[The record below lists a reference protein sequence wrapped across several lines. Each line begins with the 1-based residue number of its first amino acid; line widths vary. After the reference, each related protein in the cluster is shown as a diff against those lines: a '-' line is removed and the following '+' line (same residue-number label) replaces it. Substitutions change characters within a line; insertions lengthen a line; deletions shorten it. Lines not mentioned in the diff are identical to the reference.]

1 MKRYSLKEFIKVV
14 ENADIIYGEVS
25 LNAAMKVPARVKK
38 KSILDHLKSITRE
51 TLRMSSIGY
60 YGDLRED
67 KKGRKILKV
76 L

>member
-1 MKRYSLKEFIKVV
+1 MKQYSLKEFIKVV

-51 TLRMSSIGY
+51 TLHMSSIGY